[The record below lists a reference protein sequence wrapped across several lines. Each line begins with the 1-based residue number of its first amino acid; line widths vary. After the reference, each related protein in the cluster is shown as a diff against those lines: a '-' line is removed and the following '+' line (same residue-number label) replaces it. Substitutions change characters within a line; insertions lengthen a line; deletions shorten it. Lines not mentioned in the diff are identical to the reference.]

1 MAAKVKKEGAEG
13 RLALIE
19 EGKIIKERLAQ
30 LEKELAQIEDIL
42 IPYVLFILLKTS
54 VFIYSLFYLLFIIS
68 YFLT

>member
-42 IPYVLFILLKTS
+42 IPYVLFILY
-54 VFIYSLFYLLFIIS
+54 FIYYLLFLIS
-68 YFLT
+68 

>member
-54 VFIYSLFYLLFIIS
+54 VFIYSLFHLLFIIS